1 MRSKRDRKTG
11 GGGAPPPIV
20 CTAPWPRAT
29 RHPTLPRSLPTRRCP
44 TRQRASEATLV
55 WLVGNPINLYPDEA
69 QYWLWSRHLALGY
82 FSKPPL
88 LPWIIALTTSILGED
103 EFAIR
108 VASPLLHLATGLVVY
123 AIARRLYDARVA
135 CWSAVLYATLPAV
148 SLSSA
153 IMSTDVPLMLCWA
166 VGLYAFIRAR
176 ESAGWRWW
184 IIAGVAAGIGLL
196 AKYAMEYWLLSA
208 LILVLAFRDER
219 RHLRHLFATAVIA
232 HLIYLPNLLW
242 NVANGFVSYKHTEA
256 NANLAG
262 SLLHPK
268 AFLEF
273 FSAQFGVFGPLLF
286 GTLLVI
292 LLVYPRTLADRR
304 ARLLAVFAL
313 PTLAMM
319 LTVSFLSRAHAN
331 WSAPTYVSATVL
343 VAAFLVAHG
352 RTVLL
357 AASLVIHVG
366 AALFLVGG
374 RQTAAALGT
383 ELPAKLDLL
392 HRVRGWDV
400 LGRTV
405 GDLLL
410 HRPGFIL
417 MTWSRE
423 DLAALIYYVLPHPF
437 DAVIY
442 NPGGGARNQFEMETD
457 MNSYVGRDFLFI
469 TQSEIEP
476 WNAAFFTAVSPPI
489 RITIPLGSGA
499 TRRYFAYDLG
509 GFKGYR

>member
-1 MRSKRDRKTG
+1 MQAPDMRSSPD
-11 GGGAPPPIV
+11 APPPDV
-20 CTAPWPRAT
+20 AAPNPVMDEQRY
-29 RHPTLPRSLPTRRCP
+29 RRIAVYALLAV
-44 TRQRASEATLV
+44 TVLRLL
-55 WLVGNPINLYPDEA
+55 WLVGNPIDLYPDEA

-88 LPWIIALTTSILGED
+88 LPWIIAATTAIFGED

-135 CWSAVLYATLPAV
+135 CWSAILYATLPAV
-148 SLSSA
+148 SLSAA

-166 VGLYAFIRAR
+166 VALYAFIRAR
-176 ESAGWRWW
+176 EAPGWSWW
-184 IIAGVAAGIGLL
+184 IVTGVAAGLGLL

-208 LILVLAFRDER
+208 LLLVLACRDER
-219 RHLRHLFATAVIA
+219 RHLPRLVGALAIA

-242 NVANGFVSYKHTEA
+242 NAANGFVSYKHTEA
-256 NANLAG
+256 NANFSG

-268 AFLEF
+268 AFFEF
-273 FSAQFGVFGPLLF
+273 LSAQFGVFGPLLF

-292 LLVYPRTLADRR
+292 LLVFPRTLADRR

-319 LTVSFLSRAHAN
+319 LLVSFLSRAHAN

-343 VAAFLVAHG
+343 VAAFLVARG
-352 RTVLL
+352 RTALL
-357 AASLVIHVG
+357 AASLAIHIG

-374 RQTAAALGT
+374 RQAAAALGT

-392 HRVRGWDV
+392 HRVRGWSV

-405 GDLLL
+405 GDMLL
-410 HRPGFIL
+410 HRPGSIL

-423 DLAALIYYVLPHPF
+423 DLAALIYYVRPHPF
-437 DAVIY
+437 DAVIW

-457 MNSYVGRDFLFI
+457 MSRYVGRDFLFI
-469 TQSEIEP
+469 SQTEIEP
-476 WNAAFFTAVSPPI
+476 WNAARFAAVLPPLH
-489 RITIPLGSGA
+489 ITIPLGSGLA
-499 TRRYFAYDLG
+499 RRYFAYDLT

>member
-1 MRSKRDRKTG
+1 MAASDALPH
-11 GGGAPPPIV
+11 GAAL
-20 CTAPWPRAT
+20 APDA
-29 RHPTLPRSLPTRRCP
+29 LADDRRC
-44 TRQRASEATLV
+44 QRIAVYGLLAITMLRLV
-55 WLVGNPINLYPDEA
+55 WLAGDPINLYPDEA
-69 QYWLWSRHLALGY
+69 QYWLWSRSPAFGY

-88 LPWIIALTTSILGED
+88 LPWIIAATTALFGED

-123 AIARRLYDARVA
+123 TIARRLYDARVA

-166 VGLYAFIRAR
+166 VALYGFIRAR
-176 ESAGWRWW
+176 EAAGWRWW
-184 IIAGVAAGIGLL
+184 IVTGVAAGIGLV

-208 LILVLAFRDER
+208 LILVLAFGDER
-219 RHLRHLFATAVIA
+219 RHLGRLAGAAAIA
-232 HLIYLPNLLW
+232 HLVYLPNLMW
-242 NVANGFVSYKHTEA
+242 NAAHGFVSYKHTGA

-262 SLLHPK
+262 PLLHPR

-273 FSAQFGVFGPLLF
+273 LSAQFGVFGPLLF

-292 LLVYPRTLADRR
+292 LLVFPRSLADKR

-352 RTVLL
+352 RAALL
-357 AASLVIHVG
+357 AASVVLHVG

-374 RQTAAALGT
+374 REAAAALGT

-392 HRVRGWDV
+392 HRVRGWDT

-405 GDLLL
+405 GDMLW

-417 MTWSRE
+417 LTWSRE
-423 DLAALIYYVLPHPF
+423 DLAALIYYVRPHPF
-437 DAVIY
+437 DAMIW
-442 NPGGGARNQFEMETD
+442 NPGGGARNQFEMDTD
-457 MNSYVGRDFLFI
+457 MSQEVGRDFLFVAQ
-469 TQSEIEP
+469 TEVEP
-476 WNAAFFTAVSPPI
+476 WIAARFTAVSPPVHV
-489 RITIPLGSGA
+489 TIPLGSGIA
-499 TRRYFAYDLG
+499 RRYLVYELE

>member
-1 MRSKRDRKTG
+1 MVAPDTTSDRAALSPDAVTPDATMPDATMG
-11 GGGAPPPIV
+11 ERRYQRIAV
-20 CTAPWPRAT
+20 YTLLAVTALR
-29 RHPTLPRSLPTRRCP
+29 
-44 TRQRASEATLV
+44 LV
-55 WLVGNPINLYPDEA
+55 WLAGNPIDLYPDEA
-69 QYWLWSRHLALGY
+69 QYWLWSRHLAFGY

-88 LPWIIALTTSILGED
+88 LPWIIALTTSIFGED
-103 EFAIR
+103 EFAVR
-108 VASPLLHLATGLVVY
+108 VASPLFHMATGLVVY

-166 VGLYAFIRAR
+166 VALYAFVRAR

-184 IIAGVAAGIGLL
+184 IVVGVAAGIGLL

-208 LILVLAFRDER
+208 LLLVLAFADER
-219 RHLRHLFATAVIA
+219 RHLPRLAGAAALA

-242 NVANGFVSYKHTEA
+242 NAANGFVSYKHTEA

-273 FSAQFGVFGPLLF
+273 LSAQFGVFGPLLF

-292 LLVYPRTLADRR
+292 LVVFPRSLADKR

-319 LTVSFLSRAHAN
+319 LTVSLLSRAHAN

-343 VAAFLVAHG
+343 VAAFLVARG
-352 RTVLL
+352 RAVLL
-357 AASLVIHVG
+357 AASLAIHIG
-366 AALFLVGG
+366 AALFIVGG
-374 RQTAAALGT
+374 RQAAAALGA

-392 HRVRGWDV
+392 HRVRGWDA

-410 HRPGFIL
+410 HRPGSIL

-423 DLAALIYYVLPHPF
+423 DLAALIYYVRPHPF

-457 MNSYVGRDFLFI
+457 MNQYVGRDFLFVAQ
-469 TQSEIEP
+469 TEIEP

-489 RITIPLGSGA
+489 RITIPLGSGVA
-499 TRRYFAYDLG
+499 RRYFVYDLA

>member
-1 MRSKRDRKTG
+1 M
-11 GGGAPPPIV
+11 A
-20 CTAPWPRAT
+20 
-29 RHPTLPRSLPTRRCP
+29 
-44 TRQRASEATLV
+44 ASEPTAAPDALAAAAMHDQRYQRIAAYALLAVTVLRLV
-55 WLVGNPINLYPDEA
+55 WLAGDPIDLYPDEA
-69 QYWLWSRHLALGY
+69 QYWLWSRHLAFGY

-88 LPWIIALTTSILGED
+88 LPWIIAATTAIFGED

-108 VASPLLHLATGLVVY
+108 VASPLIHLATGLVVY
-123 AIARRLYDARVA
+123 AIARRLYDARTA

-166 VGLYAFIRAR
+166 VALYAFIRAR

-184 IIAGVAAGIGLL
+184 LVAGVAAGFGLL

-208 LILVLAFRDER
+208 FFLVLAFRDER
-219 RHLRHLFATAVIA
+219 QHLLRLIGAAAIA
-232 HLIYLPNLLW
+232 HLIYLPNLVW
-242 NVANGFVSYKHTEA
+242 NATNGFVSYKHTEA

-262 SLLHPK
+262 PLIHPG

-273 FSAQFGVFGPLLF
+273 LSAQFGVFGPILF

-292 LLVYPRTLADRR
+292 VCVFPRALADKR

-319 LTVSFLSRAHAN
+319 LIVSFLSRAHAN

-343 VAAFLVAHG
+343 VAAFLVMRG
-352 RTVLL
+352 RTILL
-357 AASLVIHVG
+357 AASIVLHVA

-374 RQTAAALGT
+374 RPAAAALGT

-392 HRVRGWDV
+392 HRVRGWSV

-405 GDLLL
+405 GDMLAK
-410 HRPGFIL
+410 RPGVIL

-423 DLAALIYYVLPHPF
+423 DLAALIYYVHPHPF
-437 DAVIY
+437 DAVIW

-457 MNSYVGRDFLFI
+457 MSRYVGRDFLFI
-469 TQSEIEP
+469 SQTEIEP
-476 WNAAFFTAVSPPI
+476 WNAARFTSVSPPVHI
-489 RITIPLGSGA
+489 VIPLGSGVA
-499 TRRYFAYDLG
+499 RRYFVYDLG

>member
-1 MRSKRDRKTG
+1 MTASDTIPRR
-11 GGGAPPPIV
+11 AALPPEAMAAEQRYQRIAV
-20 CTAPWPRAT
+20 Y
-29 RHPTLPRSLPTRRCP
+29 TLLAITVLR
-44 TRQRASEATLV
+44 LV
-55 WLVGNPINLYPDEA
+55 WLAGDPIDLYPDEA
-69 QYWLWSRHLALGY
+69 QYWLWSRSFAFGY

-88 LPWIIALTTSILGED
+88 LPWIIAATTALFGED

-166 VGLYAFIRAR
+166 VALYGLIRGR
-176 ESAGWRWW
+176 ETTGWRWW
-184 IIAGVAAGIGLL
+184 IVTGVAAGFGLL

-208 LILVLAFRDER
+208 FLLVLVFRDER
-219 RHLRHLFATAVIA
+219 RHLGRLAGAAVIA

-256 NANLAG
+256 NANLSG
-262 SLLHPK
+262 PLLHPK

-273 FSAQFGVFGPLLF
+273 LSAQFGVFGPLLF

-292 LLVYPRTLADRR
+292 LLVFPRSLADRR

-319 LTVSFLSRAHAN
+319 LVVSFLSRAHAN
-331 WSAPTYVSATVL
+331 WSAPTYVSATIL
-343 VAAFLVAHG
+343 VAAFLVARG
-352 RTVLL
+352 RTLVLT
-357 AASLVIHVG
+357 ASVVIHVV
-366 AALFLVGG
+366 AALFLIGG
-374 RQTAAALGT
+374 RQAAAALGT

-392 HRVRGWDV
+392 HRVRGWDT

-405 GDLLL
+405 GDMLL
-410 HRPGFIL
+410 HHPGFTL
-417 MTWSRE
+417 LTWSRE
-423 DLAALIYYVLPHPF
+423 DLAALMYYVRPHPF
-437 DAVIY
+437 DAMIW
-442 NPGGGARNQFEMETD
+442 NPGGGARNQFEMDTD
-457 MNSYVGRDFLFI
+457 MNRAVGRDFLFVTQTELPPWI
-469 TQSEIEP
+469 TERFASV
-476 WNAAFFTAVSPPI
+476 APPVH
-489 RITIPLGSGA
+489 ITIPLGSGVA
-499 TRRYFAYDLG
+499 RRYFAYEAV

>member
-1 MRSKRDRKTG
+1 MAASDT
-11 GGGAPPPIV
+11 I
-20 CTAPWPRAT
+20 T
-29 RHPTLPRSLPTRRCP
+29 
-44 TRQRASEATLV
+44 QRAALAPETLAGEQRYRRVAVYTLLAITVLRLV
-55 WLVGNPINLYPDEA
+55 WLAGDPINLYPDEA
-69 QYWLWSRHLALGY
+69 QYWLWSRSLAFGY

-88 LPWIIALTTSILGED
+88 LPWIIAATTSLFGED

-166 VGLYAFIRAR
+166 VALYGFIRAR
-176 ESAGWRWW
+176 EATGWRWW
-184 IIAGVAAGIGLL
+184 IVTGVAAGLGLL

-208 LILVLAFRDER
+208 LLLVLAFRDER
-219 RHLRHLFATAVIA
+219 RHLGRLAGAAAIA

-256 NANLAG
+256 NANLSG
-262 SLLHPK
+262 PLLHPK

-273 FSAQFGVFGPLLF
+273 LTAQFGVFGPLLF
-286 GTLLVI
+286 GTLIVI
-292 LLVYPRTLADRR
+292 LLVFPRSLADKR

-313 PTLAMM
+313 PTLTMM
-319 LTVSFLSRAHAN
+319 LIVSFLSRAHAN

-343 VAAFLVAHG
+343 VAAFLVARG
-352 RTVLL
+352 RTALL
-357 AASLVIHVG
+357 AASVVLHVA

-374 RQTAAALGT
+374 RQAAAALGT

-392 HRVRGWDV
+392 HRVRGWDT

-405 GDLLL
+405 GDMLLR
-410 HRPGFIL
+410 RPGAIL
-417 MTWSRE
+417 LTWSRE
-423 DLAALIYYVLPHPF
+423 DLAALMYYVRPHPF
-437 DAVIY
+437 DAMIW
-442 NPGGGARNQFEMETD
+442 NPGGGARNQFEMDTD
-457 MNSYVGRDFLFI
+457 MNQYVGHDFLFI
-469 TQSEIEP
+469 AQSEIEP
-476 WNAAFFTAVSPPI
+476 SIAARFAAVSPPI
-489 RITIPLGSGA
+489 HIIIPLGSGFA
-499 TRRYFAYDLG
+499 RRYFAYELV

>member
-1 MRSKRDRKTG
+1 M
-11 GGGAPPPIV
+11 A
-20 CTAPWPRAT
+20 
-29 RHPTLPRSLPTRRCP
+29 
-44 TRQRASEATLV
+44 ASEPTAAPDALAAAAMHDQRYQRIAAYALLAVTVLRLV
-55 WLVGNPINLYPDEA
+55 WLAGDPIDLYPDEA
-69 QYWLWSRHLALGY
+69 QYWLWSRHLAFGY

-88 LPWIIALTTSILGED
+88 LPWIIAATTAIFGED

-108 VASPLLHLATGLVVY
+108 VASPLIHLATGLVVY
-123 AIARRLYDARVA
+123 AIARRLYDARTA

-166 VGLYAFIRAR
+166 VALYAFIRAR

-184 IIAGVAAGIGLL
+184 LVAGVAAGFGLL

-208 LILVLAFRDER
+208 FFLVLAFRDER
-219 RHLRHLFATAVIA
+219 QHLLRLIGAAAIA
-232 HLIYLPNLLW
+232 HLIYLPNLVW
-242 NVANGFVSYKHTEA
+242 NATNGFVSYKHTEA

-262 SLLHPK
+262 PLIHPG

-273 FSAQFGVFGPLLF
+273 LSAQFGVFGPILF

-292 LLVYPRTLADRR
+292 VCVFPRALADKR
-304 ARLLAVFAL
+304 ARPLAVFAL

-319 LTVSFLSRAHAN
+319 LIVSFLSRAHAN

-343 VAAFLVAHG
+343 VAAFLVMRG
-352 RTVLL
+352 RTILL
-357 AASLVIHVG
+357 AASIVLHVA

-374 RQTAAALGT
+374 RQAAAALGT

-392 HRVRGWDV
+392 HRVRGWSV

-405 GDLLL
+405 GDMLAK
-410 HRPGFIL
+410 RPGVIL

-423 DLAALIYYVLPHPF
+423 DLAALIYYVHPHPF
-437 DAVIY
+437 DAVIW

-457 MNSYVGRDFLFI
+457 MSRYVGRDFLFI
-469 TQSEIEP
+469 SQTEIEP
-476 WNAAFFTAVSPPI
+476 WNAARFTSVSPPVHI
-489 RITIPLGSGA
+489 VIPLGSGVA
-499 TRRYFAYDLG
+499 RRYFVYDLG